1 MAGARAAR
9 PWVSASYLSVSP
21 GETVKTY
28 LAMYRC
34 ADGRQAAERIS
45 DTSLQDALGR
55 AKWRAMAVAIA
66 HKVDWTDVELIGIEE
81 LVDDPERSG
90 LARAAGLAARLADS
104 REEAYRLVD
113 AALQIV
119 GQRTSEKPQR
129 SYLQA
134 G

>member
-1 MAGARAAR
+1 M
-9 PWVSASYLSVSP
+9 
-21 GETVKTY
+21 KTY

-34 ADGRQAAERIS
+34 ADGCQAAERIS

-66 HKVDWTDVELIGIEE
+66 HKVDWSDVELIGIEE
-81 LVDDPERSG
+81 LVEDAQCSG

-104 REEAYRLVD
+104 RQEAYRLVD

-119 GQRTSEKPQR
+119 GEKPAEEFQRT
-129 SYLQA
+129 YLQA